1 MYNRSD
7 KVAFMSVS
15 GSEGTTFSRMTG
27 FTELS
32 TSKNA
37 KEYNRQY
44 VDEKSERSDVVGYA
58 PSMSYKFDREED
70 NAVHDVLVDIAD
82 SEKIGNDAHVR
93 IVVVDLI
100 SDIGTDGNFD
110 AVCREFSVIPNS
122 EGDSNDA
129 YTYSGTLKACGDR
142 IKGVAK
148 TTDGWQ
154 TITFEAAE

>member
-1 MYNRSD
+1 MYNRCD

-15 GSEGTTFSRMTG
+15 GGEGNKYVRMTG

-70 NAVHDVLVDIAD
+70 NEVHDTLVGITDE
-82 SEKIGNDAHVR
+82 EKVGNEAHVR
-93 IVVVDLI
+93 ILVVDMV
-100 SDIGTDGNFD
+100 SDTEGSFE
-110 AVCREFSVIPNS
+110 AVCREFSVIPS
-122 EGDSNDA
+122 TEGDSNDA
-129 YTYSGTLKACGDR
+129 YTYSGTFKACGDR
-142 IKGVAK
+142 IKGTA
-148 TTDGWQ
+148 TSADGWE
-154 TITFEAAE
+154 TCTFTEAE